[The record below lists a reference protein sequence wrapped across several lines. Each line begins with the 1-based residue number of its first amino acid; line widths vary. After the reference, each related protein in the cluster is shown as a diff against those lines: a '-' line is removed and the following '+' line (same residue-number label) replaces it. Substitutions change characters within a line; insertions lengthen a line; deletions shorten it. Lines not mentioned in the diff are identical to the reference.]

1 MTLEDIYYVGQ
12 TLAGAAILISLVAIW
27 LQQRQTNQIARAD
40 MTERVLSKF
49 FSAMRL
55 MAEDRDLAMHYA
67 RLVKGQP
74 PADEA
79 TTERLVWFFSLMIQ
93 SHCSSFFLWRD
104 NLSDTRTIAPHD
116 QTILLHLKIP
126 LFERE
131 WRRTVRRGTF
141 PDDYI
146 AYVEDL
152 RTKAPEPPPTAV
164 PIEPEP
170 TGSP

>member
-1 MTLEDIYYVGQ
+1 MSLEDIYYVGQ

-40 MTERVLSKF
+40 MTERVLAKF
-49 FSAMRL
+49 YSAMQL
-55 MAEDRDLAMHYA
+55 MTEDPDLAFHYA
-67 RLVKGQP
+67 RLVKGQA
-74 PADEA
+74 PAEEA
-79 TTERLVWFFSLMIQ
+79 VTERLVWFFSLMIQ

-131 WRRTVRRGTF
+131 WRRTARRGTF
-141 PDDYI
+141 PEDYI
-146 AYVEDL
+146 TYVENL
-152 RTKAPEPPPTAV
+152 RAKAAASTPSTAS
-164 PIEPEP
+164 ELAA
-170 TGSP
+170 TGAA